1 MDDSFKLSLS
11 QKDVVVGDD
20 LKNANICPFLTPLYR
35 SFEDGEE
42 ATSKNDAYVVSV
54 YMADRLPFVT
64 RYSMKT
70 TPLHRHIFFLSFFFG
85 KERGLCYRNRNEQ
98 VSSHQRGKNCE
109 EPFRFCCSA
118 LFHTD
123 NRGSTSS
130 YVFAEIKVKKKR
142 RERNEK
148 SLEV

>member
-11 QKDVVVGDD
+11 QKDVVVDVVGDD
-20 LKNANICPFLTPLYR
+20 LKNANICPFLTPLHR
-35 SFEDGEE
+35 SLQKE
-42 ATSKNDAYVVSV
+42 ADASKIDAYVVSV

-64 RYSMKT
+64 RYRMKT
-70 TPLHRHIFFLSFFFG
+70 TSLHRHNFFLSFFFC

-98 VSSHQRGKNCE
+98 VSSHQREGKNCE
-109 EPFRFCCSA
+109 EPFRFCCNA

-130 YVFAEIKVKKKR
+130 YVFAEIKVKKK
-142 RERNEK
+142 ERAK
-148 SLEV
+148 